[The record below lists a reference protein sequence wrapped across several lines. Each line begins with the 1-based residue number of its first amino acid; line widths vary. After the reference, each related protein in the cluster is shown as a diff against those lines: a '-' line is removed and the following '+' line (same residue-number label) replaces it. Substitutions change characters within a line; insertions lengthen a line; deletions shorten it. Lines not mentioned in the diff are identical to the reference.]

1 MTVRAVTEP
10 RSEPRRPADETA
22 ETLELNAELARLRR
36 RVGQLELEHRR
47 AFEQAQREA
56 DALFSQYQLS
66 QLIATGGTPA
76 ELGRAV
82 VVELARL
89 AGAESG
95 ALWLGDAT
103 GAGLALVAATG
114 PLAAEVPARL
124 DDLDHARSLAAAD
137 PYRELVILADER
149 PAIGFLASA
158 PVDGQLDREGLRI
171 AHLARHEL
179 SVAFAGAR
187 LRAALDREREEL
199 RSVVTGATDA
209 IVQVDEAR
217 RVVRLNPAAERLL
230 GTDDGAIGR
239 TCSDVLGCAIAGG
252 HSEDQCPL
260 AQVIASGL
268 PIAYRET
275 ALRGAEGEAIRVG
288 GGYSLA
294 PATAGGP
301 VRATAILRDIS
312 AIRALEQL
320 REGFV
325 ATVSHELRT
334 PLALV
339 RGYAESI
346 LHLDLGHDQ
355 ERDYVDRIQQV
366 TSRLGD
372 LVDPILDVTHL
383 DADPLILE
391 RAPVAFASLVARC
404 RGDLALAGDD
414 ARLIVEL
421 PDDLPP
427 IDVDSGRVGRILD
440 NLVGNAL
447 KYAPPGSAVTIGA
460 TVGEGWLWATVD
472 DEGVGIPAEERSLVL
487 EPFHRAWNVRESRIP
502 GTGLGLYICR
512 RLVEAHGGRL
522 VIGERPGGGGT
533 RVTFSLPLIVFSLPL
548 IVAAPDSVAGG
559 GRRRRAGGGSDV

>member
-1 MTVRAVTEP
+1 MTVRPVTERLP
-10 RSEPRRPADETA
+10 DRDQSVAEPGRPPPEPD
-22 ETLELNAELARLRR
+22 AELARLRR

-56 DALFSQYQLS
+56 DALFAQYQLS
-66 QLIATGGTPA
+66 QLIATGGSPE
-76 ELGRAV
+76 ELGQAV
-82 VVELARL
+82 VIELARL

-95 ALWLGDAT
+95 ALWLGEAT
-103 GAGLALVAATG
+103 GDGLTLMAATG
-114 PLAAEVPARL
+114 PLARDAPARL
-124 DDLDHARSLAAAD
+124 ENLDAARALAAGD
-137 PYRELVILADER
+137 PRRELVILADER
-149 PAIGFLASA
+149 PTTVLLASA
-158 PVDGQLDREGLRI
+158 PAGGQLDREGLRI

-179 SVAFAGAR
+179 AVAFVGAR

-199 RSVVTGATDA
+199 HSVVNGATDA
-209 IVQVDEAR
+209 IVQVDEER
-217 RVVRLNPAAERLL
+217 RVVRMNPAAERLL
-230 GTDDGAIGR
+230 GADAGSLGR
-239 TCSDVLGCAIAGG
+239 TCGEVLGCAIAGG
-252 HSEDQCPL
+252 HGDDHCPL
-260 AQVIASGL
+260 AEVIASGL

-275 ALRGAEGEAIRVG
+275 ALRGATGEAIRVG

-294 PATAGGP
+294 PTTPGGP

-346 LHLDLGHDQ
+346 LHLDLAPDQ
-355 ERDYVDRIQQV
+355 ERDYVDRIHQV

-372 LVDPILDVTHL
+372 LVDQILDVTHL

-414 ARLIVEL
+414 VRLVVAL
-421 PDDLPP
+421 PDDLPAL
-427 IDVDSGRVGRILD
+427 DVDSARVGRILD

-447 KYAPPGSAVTIGA
+447 KYAPAGSPVTIGA
-460 TVGEGWLWATVD
+460 TTSLGWLWATVD

-487 EPFHRAWNVRESRIP
+487 EPFHRAWNVRESRIA

-522 VIGERPGGGGT
+522 SVGERPGGPGGT
-533 RVTFSLPLIVFSLPL
+533 RVTFSLPLLADERRS
-548 IVAAPDSVAGG
+548 ATT
-559 GRRRRAGGGSDV
+559 GRRRRSGGGSDG